1 LVATS
6 DLRWLVQQFELHV
19 LFRICIKGRL
29 LMTTVSSIP
38 DQSSVSAGSLLRR
51 AWAFNWPLTL
61 TVLINLALVP
71 ILLVVMLVDPKV
83 ITGVNGWI
91 KPFKFT
97 VSVAIYAATLLWL
110 LTLVQGRRRW
120 VQAAANVT
128 AFALMVEIVLIIL
141 QVVRGTTSHFN
152 IATPYDAAIFSTMG
166 ALITLVAVFNLM
178 VGIWLVFQRMPDPVL
193 AWSVR
198 LGVLISFAG
207 MLVGYL
213 MTAGPTPAQ
222 LAAAQAGQP
231 LTIVGAHSVGVGDG
245 GPGLPLVGWSTVGG
259 DLRIGHFLGLHAM
272 QVLPL
277 LGFALTRAWATRRW
291 SRRQRTQLV
300 WLGGAAYLGFTG
312 IVTWQA
318 LRGQSIVAPDML
330 TLGIALAAVVG
341 GMALLGAILLV
352 EPLRSRRMGSEQI
365 NG

>member
-1 LVATS
+1 
-6 DLRWLVQQFELHV
+6 
-19 LFRICIKGRL
+19 
-29 LMTTVSSIP
+29 MTTVSLTP
-38 DQSSVSAGSLLRR
+38 DRHAVHSGSLLRR
-51 AWAFNWPLTL
+51 AWSFNWPLTL

-71 ILLVVMLVDPKV
+71 LVVLAMLVDPQV

-97 VSVAIYAATLLWL
+97 VSAAIYAATFLWL

-152 IATPYDAAIFSTMG
+152 IATPFDAAVFSTMG

-178 VGIWLVFQRMPDPVL
+178 VGIWLVFQRMPDPAL

-198 LGVLISFAG
+198 LGVLISFVG
-207 MLVGYL
+207 MLVGYM

-222 LAAAQAGQP
+222 LAAAEAGQP
-231 LTIVGAHSVGVGDG
+231 LTIVGAHSVGVADG

-277 LGFALTRAWATRRW
+277 LGFALTRSWAAHRW
-291 SRRQRTQLV
+291 SKRQRTQLV
-300 WLGGAAYLGFTG
+300 WLGGAVYLGATVL
-312 IVTWQA
+312 VTWQA

-330 TLGIALAAVVG
+330 TLGILFSALVA
-341 GMALLGAILLV
+341 GMALLGATLLGERRHPQP
-352 EPLRSRRMGSEQI
+352 EPSGNR
-365 NG
+365 

>member
-1 LVATS
+1 
-6 DLRWLVQQFELHV
+6 
-19 LFRICIKGRL
+19 
-29 LMTTVSSIP
+29 MTTTSLAP
-38 DQSSVSAGSLLRR
+38 LQSADRGGSLPRR
-51 AWAFNWPLTL
+51 VWAFNWPLTL
-61 TVLINLALVP
+61 AVVINVVLVP
-71 ILLVVMLVDPKV
+71 LVLVAMLVEPKV
-83 ITGVNGWI
+83 ITGVNSWI
-91 KPFKFT
+91 KPLKFT
-97 VSVAIYAATLLWL
+97 VSAAVYAATFLWL

-128 AFALMVEIVLIIL
+128 AFALTVEIVLIIL

-152 IATPYDAAIFSTMG
+152 IATPFDAAIFSTMG
-166 ALITLVAVFNLM
+166 ALITVVAVFNLM

-207 MLVGYL
+207 MWVGYL

-277 LGFALTRAWATRRW
+277 LGFALTRSWATRRW
-291 SRRQRTQLV
+291 TLRQRTKLT
-300 WLGGAAYLGFTG
+300 WLAGAAYLG
-312 IVTWQA
+312 IIVLVTWQA
-318 LRGQSIVAPDML
+318 LRGQSLVTPDMV
-330 TLGIALAAVVG
+330 TLAVAGAGLAVG
-341 GMALLGAILLV
+341 SLLCGAILWAW
-352 EPLRSRRMGSEQI
+352 PRRS
-365 NG
+365 NAAV